1 MIFTEDRELP
11 KADIERFQSIID
23 GTTEWPSA
31 DRDVIDVLSVDF
43 GYGWEV
49 DINICRGIPTPYV
62 DAILFHE
69 GHEVYLWE
77 ISECVTGEWAVV
89 LGEDINRA
97 FRLQVFA
104 KLERD
109 ES

>member
-11 KADIERFQSIID
+11 RADIERFQSIID
-23 GTTEWPSA
+23 GTSPWPS
-31 DRDVIDVLSVDF
+31 DNDTIEVLTVDF
-43 GYGWEV
+43 GYGWEI
-49 DINICRGIPTPYV
+49 DINIVNGEPTPFV
-62 DAILFHE
+62 DVMLFHD
-69 GHEVYLWE
+69 GSEVYAWE
-77 ISECVTGEWAVV
+77 ISERVTGEWAVV

-109 ES
+109 ET